1 MKKKVNEINKLT
13 VQFNNKRIETIFLKS
28 ILPAQIKF
36 FINAALIGIIAT
48 LLFLIPDYVKSGWN
62 EQFVESLVS
71 RMTISSIVLFFIYLV
86 KRIKNPYIFHYILF
100 VIALAITVNTTFV
113 IIKMNNHSVI
123 YAMSEVIAIMV
134 YYLFL
139 QQRFLFS
146 LTTAISGTIIIFYA
160 HLHFGNL
167 DPVSLQTIFMAFL
180 LTNIFGIIYNRNLN
194 YSLRQNFSSLEYEK
208 RINNR
213 LEKEII
219 QRQKLEQTLIDIA
232 RIDSMTGL
240 YNRRF
245 FIELCEKEL
254 NKQERYRTH
263 FSLLMI
269 DCDHF
274 KNINDKFGHAQ
285 GDNVL
290 IALSKVFQTITRKS
304 DIVARVGGEEFM
316 IILEETNLEDAYLMA
331 EKIRKEISEQ
341 MISHHHITVS
351 IGVTQSQAQDN
362 LESIL
367 SRVDKALYSAK
378 TAGRNRVVKA

>member
-13 VQFNNKRIETIFLKS
+13 VQFNNKRFETIFLKS

-36 FINAALIGIIAT
+36 FINAALIGTMAT
-48 LLFLIPDYVKSGWN
+48 ILFLIPDYVKSGWN
-62 EQFVESLVS
+62 KQFVESLIS
-71 RMTISSIVLFFIYLV
+71 RMTISSFVLFFVYLV
-86 KRIKNPYIFHYILF
+86 KKIKNPYIFHNMLF
-100 VIALAITVNTTFV
+100 LIALSITANTTFV
-113 IIKMNNHSVI
+113 VIKMNNHSVI

-134 YYLFL
+134 YYIFL

-167 DPVSLQTIFMAFL
+167 DTVSLETIFMAFL
-180 LTNIFGIIYNRNLN
+180 LTNIFGIIYNRSLN
-194 YSLRQNFSSLEYEK
+194 YSLRQNFSSLEYERK
-208 RINNR
+208 INIR
-213 LEKEII
+213 LEKEIT

-254 NKQERYRTH
+254 NRQERYHTH

-290 IALSKVFQTITRKS
+290 IALSTIFQTITRKS
-304 DIVARVGGEEFM
+304 DIIARVGGEEFM
-316 IILEETNLEDAYLMA
+316 IILQETNLEDAYLMA
-331 EKIRKEISEQ
+331 EKIRKEISER
-341 MISHHHITVS
+341 MISNHHITVS
-351 IGVTQSQAQDN
+351 IGVTQSQPQET

-378 TAGRNRVVKA
+378 TTGRNRVVKA